1 MKILSHS
8 NLVNFKIICYQPLA
22 ITFEYVLFSSPPFPQ
37 FVKLVDWM
45 GILGFSITF
54 RLKRLS
60 LFFFKTKVRFDWWL
74 QFLHDN
80 GIAHQYLK
88 PANILVSNK
97 HYANIT
103 DHAELTMK
111 THWLWENQG
120 HWFVKQELFER
131 HKPNICNVVRCFLW
145 YLENMSLKKQIK
157 KIYWKLI
164 SGSSA

>member
-1 MKILSHS
+1 MEIPRHS

-22 ITFEYVLFSSPPFPQ
+22 INFEYVIFSSPPFPQ

-60 LFFFKTKVRFDWWL
+60 LSFFKTKVRFDWWL

-88 PANILVSNK
+88 PVNILVSNK

-103 DHAELTMK
+103 DRAELNTATK
-111 THWLWENQG
+111 DNPQ
-120 HWFVKQELFER
+120 
-131 HKPNICNVVRCFLW
+131 
-145 YLENMSLKKQIK
+145 
-157 KIYWKLI
+157 WKLTGFGRIKVIDSSNKNYLSDTNQTYATLCAAFYGTWKI
-164 SGSSA
+164 SR